1 MPYLY
6 AATTWRRHAPLIGE
20 DITSRLERPLDPSDY
35 RRQLAAALAHD
46 MSAQLAEVTA
56 PTLVIHGLKDRILPL
71 DNGRQLAARIAGARF
86 MPVKGGAHAFSTD
99 VPDTTT
105 ELVSFLLEHSRR
117 RPGSVA
123 SARTGRAAR
132 A

>member
-1 MPYLY
+1 MPPPGL
-6 AATTWRRHAPLIGE
+6 TTCA
-20 DITSRLERPLDPSDY
+20 
-35 RRQLAAALAHD
+35 
-46 MSAQLAEVTA
+46 AQLAEITA
-56 PTLVIHGLKDRILPL
+56 PTLVIHGLEDRILPL
-71 DNGRQLAARIAGARF
+71 ENGRRLAARIAGARF
-86 MPVKGGAHAFSTD
+86 MPVKGGAHAFPTD

-117 RPGSVA
+117 RPGSAA